1 MAKNIVFLSVSTV
14 VNFDDSDRSL
24 IYGAARQNGRT
35 IYRLVQL
42 CTSFNFS
49 GNFLL
54 FVCHT
59 SYSGWRSLQSARHCP
74 LVHLEGKQ
82 VRLLNTAALFAGQIG
97 FWQPELVVSQGL
109 LQTLSPNHVESVLA
123 HEQGHFYYR
132 DTFWFFWLGWVRSC
146 TAWLPNTDALW
157 QELLVLRELRADSYA
172 ASQVDPLLLAESLL
186 LVVSNGSVFSQSEI
200 CCAAL
205 GDSVG
210 DRLEQRIEALLAP
223 PNHTPEAKFP
233 SWHGAAAL
241 TNCHI
246 SHLNKNVERSVSIQ
260 LRLCDPFSL
269 KNNQNVGCV
278 SARKLSCTK
287 KLFILTHPT
296 NRQIGIV
303 YLLVFPNYL
312 RPVARLNFS
321 FYFYSLNAF
330 YFFDQFFSL
339 F

>member
-1 MAKNIVFLSVSTV
+1 MHLLMILTALVVSWIFRSSWTNPQDNWDARWQRTLFFFL
-14 VNFDDSDRSL
+14 FPPLL
-24 IYGAARQNGRT
+24 ILMTAIA
-35 IYRLVQL
+35 
-42 CTSFNFS
+42 
-49 GNFLL
+49 LL
-54 FVCHT
+54 FMGPQGKMGGLYT
-59 SYSGWRSLQSARHCP
+59 GWFSYALALTFLGIFSCLFATLAIQGWRSLQSARHCP

-233 SWHGAAAL
+233 SWHG
-241 TNCHI
+241 
-246 SHLNKNVERSVSIQ
+246 
-260 LRLCDPFSL
+260 
-269 KNNQNVGCV
+269 
-278 SARKLSCTK
+278 
-287 KLFILTHPT
+287 FILA
-296 NRQIGIV
+296 
-303 YLLVFPNYL
+303 LLPLLTVIFHT
-312 RPVARLNFS
+312 
-321 FYFYSLNAF
+321 
-330 YFFDQFFSL
+330 
-339 F
+339 